1 MKQTY
6 IRKSGFGTV
15 RIQEK
20 VLKLHGKQQRIF
32 NKFCIHSVEDTGMLQ
47 SIHARKKNQMS
58 LFPIL
63 RAFLKEK
70 GNQVM
75 NVLCDFFSQFEVLNN
90 DCNT

>member
-1 MKQTY
+1 
-6 IRKSGFGTV
+6 
-15 RIQEK
+15 
-20 VLKLHGKQQRIF
+20 
-32 NKFCIHSVEDTGMLQ
+32 MLQ